1 MRSTLLRVIGC
12 IAPVFLFAMSSLT
25 SPAAYAAPLPPG
37 SAELVATLLPTVVA
51 IEAIQLARPASNG
64 QPAVIG
70 GAYTGSG
77 FIIDSSGLIVTN
89 HHVVENA
96 VDLYVTLADRTRLR
110 ADVIYISPI
119 DMVLLKVNAGH
130 PLPTVKWG
138 DSAKMRPGDSVIAI
152 GDPLAVGI
160 TVTAGIISALDR
172 SIGETIYDDFLQT
185 DAAINHGNSG
195 GPLFNLEGEV
205 IGVNT
210 ALISP
215 GSGFAGLAFSIPSN
229 NVKFIVDEYK
239 KYGRVRL
246 AYFGADVQPV
256 TQDMADGVGLP
267 SPEGVIVASVAPG
280 SPAEKAQ
287 LRPGDIILKL
297 NDNEIDQPRTY
308 NRIAAISPFGEPVPL
323 VLWRD
328 GAEKTLSVTLVESP
342 KSQAAAAALPTTAA
356 PSASNEVTATTLGI
370 TMAPITDDLR
380 TKFNL
385 AADQK
390 GVVITEV
397 QPQSLADQ
405 RGLKAGDVVIQ
416 VANKPI
422 ETPEDLRQAVAAAR
436 QANQRALLVL
446 AKQGDAVRW
455 VGVPLVK
462 S

>member
-1 MRSTLLRVIGC
+1 MPYTLSRVIRCVAPLFLATLLS
-12 IAPVFLFAMSSLT
+12 ATTP
-25 SPAAYAAPLPPG
+25 PAIAAPLPPG
-37 SAELVATLLPTVVA
+37 SAQLVATLLPTVVA
-51 IEAIQLARPASNG
+51 IEAIQVARPASNG

-77 FIIDSSGLIVTN
+77 FIIDPSGLIVTN

-96 VDLYVTLADRTRLR
+96 VDLYVTLSDKTRLR
-110 ADVIYISPI
+110 ADVIYMSPI
-119 DMVLLKVNAGH
+119 DMVLVKVNAGR
-130 PLPTVKWG
+130 PLPTIKWG

-210 ALISP
+210 AIISNST
-215 GSGFAGLAFSIPSN
+215 GFSGLGFSIPSN
-229 NVKFIVDEYK
+229 NVKFIVEEYR

-246 AYFGADVQPV
+246 AYFGAEVQPV
-256 TQDMADGVGLP
+256 SQDIAESVGLP
-267 SPEGVIVASVAPG
+267 SPQGVIVSGVAPG
-280 SPAEKAQ
+280 SPADKAK
-287 LRPGDIILKL
+287 LRRGDIILKF
-297 NDNEIDQPRTY
+297 NDNAIDEPRTY
-308 NRIAAISPFGEPVPL
+308 NRIAAVSPFGEPVPL
-323 VLWRD
+323 VLWRG
-328 GAEKTLSVTLVESP
+328 GAEQTLSVTLVESP
-342 KSQAAAAALPTTAA
+342 KSQAPAAALPTA
-356 PSASNEVTATTLGI
+356 PTSGASNEVTATTLGI
-370 TMAPITDDLR
+370 TLAPITDDLR

-385 AADQK
+385 SPSQK
-390 GVVITEV
+390 GVVVTEV

-416 VANKPI
+416 VADKPI
-422 ETPEDLRQAVAAAR
+422 DSPDDLRQAVAAAR
-436 QANQRALLVL
+436 QANQHALLVL
-446 AKQGDAVRW
+446 AQQGDAVRW
-455 VGVPLVK
+455 VGIPLVK